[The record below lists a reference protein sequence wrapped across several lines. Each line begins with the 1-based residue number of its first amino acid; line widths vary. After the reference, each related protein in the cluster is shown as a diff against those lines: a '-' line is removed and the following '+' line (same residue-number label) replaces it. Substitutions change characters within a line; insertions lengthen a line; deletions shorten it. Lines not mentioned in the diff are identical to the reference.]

1 MNGTSSLRRL
11 SGNWRVWISQSPV
24 LAEALEELHVT
35 VEELAATGTALQ
47 QQQEELVEAHARA
60 EAERARYHDLFTFAP
75 DGYLVTGIRG
85 GILEANR
92 AAGELFNIDA
102 GLLGGRL
109 LISFVLKEDQSR
121 FLEWQEQLAS
131 GVALRNVSVRLR
143 RKGGPTF
150 HAAIV
155 ARPVS
160 NDQSM
165 QVITIRW
172 MLRDVSDQVAQ
183 EAALH
188 ESEAALAAANANL
201 EQRIAE
207 RTAELAASEARF
219 RLVLQASPVTV
230 FHQDRELRYTWI
242 HNPIPPFRPEEIIG
256 KSEFELLEAENA
268 ERLSRLKR
276 QVIESGQGTRLEV
289 PRVLPQETRWYDMTL
304 EPQRSAD
311 GQISGLTGVVT
322 DITEYRRAADHRAF
336 LDEIGKL
343 LITSLDPESLLQNLA
358 RYVSLNF
365 ADGCLVCLMD
375 EAGEPALRIA
385 RHRAPSRSGELHE
398 QIAHSLQ
405 AASGAH
411 PLQQAARNLEEVLTP
426 LAEPDARLLA
436 LPLLARNQC
445 IGVIG
450 LLRET
455 GERQFSA
462 AERQVASELAR
473 RVGLALDTTHSFET
487 ALQARAQAEA
497 ALKARNQ
504 MINLVSHDLKS
515 PLTAARGYVDLMRR
529 RLTKL
534 EAAQSGKML
543 EHCDKLAG
551 IIGQIYDQVEELLNI
566 ARLEA
571 GQSLQLE
578 RKAIDLPALLQR
590 LCENHRQISDQ
601 HQIILQA
608 AGNEL
613 TISGDE
619 RRLERVFS
627 NLLTNAIKYSPN
639 GGKIT
644 VIIEPEERN
653 SAPGA
658 NISISDEG
666 IGIPA
671 EELPDMF
678 EHFRRGSNVQS
689 RIGGS
694 GLGLVSARYIVEQ
707 HGGSIE
713 VASSEGQGSS
723 FSIWLPLAGE
733 PA

>member
-1 MNGTSSLRRL
+1 MLNTNELNEWNRQLNEARRL
-11 SGNWRVWISQSPV
+11 LAHLEQRAGNDARQSPV
-24 LAEALEELHVT
+24 LVEALETLHVMM
-35 VEELAATGTALQ
+35 EELAATGTALQ
-47 QQQEELVEAHARA
+47 QQQEELIEAHARA
-60 EAERARYHDLFTFAP
+60 EAERARYHDLFAFAP

-102 GLLGGRL
+102 DLLRGRL

-143 RKGGPTF
+143 RKGRPTF

-160 NDQSM
+160 DERSM

-183 EAALH
+183 EAALR

-207 RTAELAASEARF
+207 RTAELAASEVRF
-219 RLVLQASPVTV
+219 RLVLHASPVTV

-336 LDEIGKL
+336 LDEIGQL
-343 LITSLDPESLLQNLA
+343 LITSLDPDSLLQNVA
-358 RYVSLNF
+358 GYTSRRFS
-365 ADGCLVCLMD
+365 AGCLFGLLN
-375 EAGEPALRIA
+375 EAGELELRVA
-385 RHRAPSRSGELHE
+385 RHRDPSRTVVLHE
-398 QIAHSLQ
+398 QIERSLQ
-405 AASGAH
+405 AAGGAH
-411 PLQQAARNLEEVLTP
+411 PLQQAARNLVEVLTP

-455 GERQFSA
+455 GAHQFST

-473 RVGLALDTTHSFET
+473 RVGLALDTT
-487 ALQARAQAEA
+487 R
-497 ALKARNQ
+497 
-504 MINLVSHDLKS
+504 
-515 PLTAARGYVDLMRR
+515 
-529 RLTKL
+529 
-534 EAAQSGKML
+534 
-543 EHCDKLAG
+543 
-551 IIGQIYDQVEELLNI
+551 
-566 ARLEA
+566 
-571 GQSLQLE
+571 SL
-578 RKAIDLPALLQR
+578 RPRYRPAPR
-590 LCENHRQISDQ
+590 PKPPS
-601 HQIILQA
+601 
-608 AGNEL
+608 
-613 TISGDE
+613 T
-619 RRLERVFS
+619 
-627 NLLTNAIKYSPN
+627 
-639 GGKIT
+639 
-644 VIIEPEERN
+644 
-653 SAPGA
+653 
-658 NISISDEG
+658 
-666 IGIPA
+666 PA
-671 EELPDMF
+671 T
-678 EHFRRGSNVQS
+678 R
-689 RIGGS
+689 
-694 GLGLVSARYIVEQ
+694 
-707 HGGSIE
+707 
-713 VASSEGQGSS
+713 
-723 FSIWLPLAGE
+723 
-733 PA
+733 